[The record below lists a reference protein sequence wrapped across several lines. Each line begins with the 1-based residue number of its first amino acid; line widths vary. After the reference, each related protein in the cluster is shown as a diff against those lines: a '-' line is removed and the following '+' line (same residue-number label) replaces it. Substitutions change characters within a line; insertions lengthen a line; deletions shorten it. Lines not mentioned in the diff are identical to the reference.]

1 MPKRRHGLAFV
12 RLSQSLVLALLVAGP
27 HAAGARA
34 AQKLKPEEVVAR
46 HLEAVGPAGAR
57 AAKCSR
63 MIVGASRASFRGGV
77 AGSADGIAVIASEG
91 EKFLIG
97 MRFALP
103 EYPHEKV
110 GYDGRDLT
118 VSYLTQGTRS
128 ALGGFLLQHEA
139 VFRRGLMGGALSC
152 SWPLWGATDGGVKLI
167 YSGEKKVGGR
177 ELHVVRYEPRRGA
190 DLRVS
195 LFFDAESFRHVRT
208 QYERVITANIGAG
221 VDNSSSQSETRYRM
235 VEEFSEFGSEG
246 GLTLPHAYK
255 LQFSIEATNRSAVYE
270 WEMRLRQFN
279 FDQVMSPRDFKA
291 DS

>member
-167 YSGEKKVGGR
+167 YSGEKKVAAQGR
-177 ELHVVRYEPRRGA
+177 GPAGQPLLRRG
-190 DLRVS
+190 
-195 LFFDAESFRHVRT
+195 
-208 QYERVITANIGAG
+208 
-221 VDNSSSQSETRYRM
+221 
-235 VEEFSEFGSEG
+235 EFPPR
-246 GLTLPHAYK
+246 PHAVRARDHGQHRRGRGQLFEPERDA
-255 LQFSIEATNRSAVYE
+255 LQDGGGVLGVRE
-270 WEMRLRQFN
+270 
-279 FDQVMSPRDFKA
+279 
-291 DS
+291 